1 MTDTPRQPR
10 PKSEARQRTDRLFV
24 RLTPE
29 EKAIFL
35 GRADKAG
42 LTAAAFLRAAA
53 LGNAGPRAQKRVPA
67 DAQALREMIG
77 HLGKIGS
84 NLNQIARYLHTGGS
98 AEVVLGDIRDVLADH
113 ARIRDRLYEALG
125 KVPDHARPSDPTQT
139 PPLKRPPP
147 QR

>member
-53 LGNAGPRAQKRVPA
+53 IGNAGPRAQKKVPA

-84 NLNQIARYLHTGGS
+84 NLNQIARYLHTGGN
-98 AEVVLGDIRDVLADH
+98 AEVVLSDIRDVLADH

-125 KVPDHARPSDPTQT
+125 KTPDHAPPVDPTRPQ
-139 PPLKRPPP
+139 PPKR
-147 QR
+147 